1 MKKIFDGIGLLV
13 ALFSIFFFLLVADKM
28 VYMSNAPIYEFALE
42 KYVPST
48 KLLKIAEEAD
58 VTIQLRNYKE
68 TSFACREMDIT
79 LINPDKTMKLGKKP
93 SVFPHEKIMYY
104 VLDKEDQR
112 TVKYFTV
119 QENDSEKISQFNS
132 LMDKNNY
139 VATVNQNNPVNFT
152 MGMLFS
158 PLNIGFF
165 SVLAI
170 LLILCIS
177 TYCVYRIKEI
187 GVLKLCGWGNS
198 MISIRLLAGMI
209 LRVFGWSVFLIVPF
223 SIYIM
228 FSDLSKIGVFFK
240 IYALVGLF
248 LTFVFVCCS
257 IVGVFF
263 ISHIDRVSAIK
274 SKKNNRVLF
283 GALLLFK
290 IITTFLL
297 VNTLNST
304 IHNISDLEAT
314 NNSITR
320 LGNNHLYRISTA
332 SVPDEEVMG
341 QIERGIGEIDDNK
354 IYNYASPDNLIR
366 VDRLKLYKK
375 ENKLPTSDNCAYT
388 DMSFSMLEFIEL
400 YDEDGL
406 RITAENLRTYS
417 EVYLVPK
424 HFENDLSDIM
434 GYYGIQEANNVIFI
448 EDGQVVD
455 DVLFP
460 GFYVYDSV
468 FHLFDSKKVLYINN
482 GEVLYNAE
490 GKKQLMKQINALH
503 LDEGSFTVEPLSADY
518 NVLKSNLQL
527 TICEYFFKVVIN
539 LVSYILCMVSI
550 CVIFMELRKK
560 ELAVY
565 KLLGQKPLKTIAIFV
580 SLNYF
585 ITIVAALYTN
595 SIFIVLVLVE
605 ICLYQYLIE
614 KYMKHKVILALKGE

>member
-1 MKKIFDGIGLLV
+1 MKKIFGGIGLLV
-13 ALFSIFFFLLVADKM
+13 ALFSTFFFLLVADKM
-28 VYMSNAPIYEFALE
+28 VYMSNEPIYEYALE
-42 KYVPST
+42 KYVLGT
-48 KLLKIAEEAD
+48 KLMKIAEEAD

-68 TSFACREMDIT
+68 TSFARRKMDIT
-79 LINPDKTMKLGKKP
+79 LINPDNTMKLGRKP
-93 SVFPHEKIMYY
+93 SVFPCEKIMYY

-119 QENDSEKISQFNS
+119 QETDSNKISQFNS

-139 VATVNQNNPVNFT
+139 VATVNQDNPVNFT
-152 MGMLFS
+152 LGMLFS
-158 PLNIGFF
+158 TLNIGFF
-165 SVLAI
+165 SVLAV

-177 TYCVYRIKEI
+177 TYYVYRIKEI
-187 GVLKLCGWGNS
+187 GVLKLCGWENS
-198 MISIRLLAGMI
+198 SISIRLLAGMI
-209 LRVFGWSVFLIVPF
+209 LRVLEWSVFLIVPF
-223 SIYIM
+223 SIYIV
-228 FSDLSKIGVFFK
+228 FTDLSKIGVFLK
-240 IYALVGLF
+240 IYGLVGGF
-248 LTFVFVCCS
+248 LIFVFVCCS
-257 IVGVFF
+257 VIGIFF

-290 IITTFLL
+290 IITTFLF
-297 VNTLNST
+297 VNTLNSA

-314 NNSITR
+314 NNSITQ
-320 LGNNHLYRISTA
+320 LGKNDLYKVNTA
-332 SVPDEEVMG
+332 SVPDEEVMA
-341 QIERGIGEIDDNK
+341 QIERGISEIDDDK

-366 VDRLKLYKK
+366 IDRLKLYKQ

-400 YDEDGL
+400 FDEHGM
-406 RITAENLRTYS
+406 RITKENLRTYS
-417 EVYLVPK
+417 DVYLVPK
-424 HFENDLSDIM
+424 HFENDLSNIM
-434 GYYGIQEANNVIFI
+434 EYYGIQEMNNTIFI

-468 FHLFDSKKVLYINN
+468 FHLFGSKKVLYINN

-490 GKKQLMKQINALH
+490 GKKQLMKQINDLH
-503 LDEGSFTVEPLSADY
+503 LDEGSFAVEPLSADY

-539 LVSYILCMVSI
+539 LVSYVLCMVSI

-565 KLLGQKPLKTIAIFV
+565 KLLGRKPFKTIVIFE
-580 SLNYF
+580 SLNF
-585 ITIVAALYTN
+585 LITIVVALYTN
-595 SIFIVLVLVE
+595 SIFITLVLVE
-605 ICLYQYLIE
+605 ICLYQYLIK